1 MRTSTP
7 DWAGPGDER
16 GFASIQYV
24 VAATF
29 ALWFFAVLANLIVVQ
44 YAVGVVRLAIDEG
57 ARAGAV
63 AGSGVAD
70 CRQAVA
76 AALADL
82 LGGPYGEGVAVE
94 CSEEPGW
101 MRVSARARFAGFVP
115 PVPDLT
121 FGLEAGAAREGAP

>member
-7 DWAGPGDER
+7 DGAGAGDER

-63 AGSGVAD
+63 AGSGATD

-101 MRVSARARFAGFVP
+101 MRVRARATFAGFVP

-121 FGLEAGAAREGAP
+121 FGLEAGAAREGVP